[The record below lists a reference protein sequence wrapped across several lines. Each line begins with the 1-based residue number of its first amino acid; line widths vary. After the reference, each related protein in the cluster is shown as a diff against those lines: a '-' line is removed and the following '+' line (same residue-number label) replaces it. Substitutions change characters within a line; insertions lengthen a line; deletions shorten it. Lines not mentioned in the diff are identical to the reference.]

1 VRPLSVLLGPGPTPE
16 ELVRRADG
24 WPGLVCLR
32 GDWAGGT
39 PIVTSHPA
47 RVRTSLDPVPV
58 VAAPEDF
65 VGGGW
70 FGWLGFDGASRLAWH
85 DHVLRR
91 VGGQWYFE
99 ALWSGERDTA
109 LTIRLAAWTALLRGP
124 DVRPDWTVGEFD
136 GPPAVD
142 HLAAVERAIEL
153 IRAGELYQ
161 VNVCTRLSAQFEGS
175 PAGLF
180 AAVGAALDP
189 AYGAFFAAEARALVS
204 MSPELFLRRRG
215 ADVVSSPI
223 KGTLPRDVPGNDAA
237 LRRSTKDVAEN
248 VMIVDLVRNDLGRVC
263 ETGTVRVSALLDVQ
277 PHPGVWHLVSTVEG
291 RLGTQLDDA
300 DLLRA
305 AFPPGSVTGAPKLR
319 ALRAIAELEP
329 VPRGAYTGA
338 IGFVSPCWGAEF
350 SVAIRTFE
358 IAYGRIELGVGGGI
372 TADSVPMLE
381 WRECLHKAAP
391 LLSAAGTR
399 LAPAQLTPKVVPT
412 AAQRAGGLLETIL
425 GMDGVPVRLADHLAR
440 LDRSAR
446 ELYGAGGPDELADR
460 VRAVAASVPAGRA
473 VLRVVLSWDLTVD
486 VTVAPAQPPP
496 VASDVVV
503 TDRPAGLWRHKWADR
518 SWAAHAEAGD
528 RVPLF
533 VAADGTVLETSRGT
547 VFLVESDGTLVT
559 APLRDDL
566 LPGVTR
572 RAVLDLARD
581 EGRATVLRGF
591 DLSELI
597 SHAAFWTSS
606 LSGAVPIHS
615 VNGVDLP
622 ARNDVVVS
630 LARRLSGGI
639 PAVR

>member
-1 VRPLSVLLGPGPTPE
+1 MRPLSVLLGPGPTPE

-39 PIVTSHPA
+39 PILTSHPLD
-47 RVRTSLDPVPV
+47 VRTSLDPVPV
-58 VAAPEDF
+58 VAGPEHF

-85 DHVLRR
+85 DHVLRLVDR
-91 VGGQWYFE
+91 QWHFE

-109 LTIRLAAWTALLRGP
+109 LTARLGAWTELLRGP

-161 VNVCTRLSAQFEGS
+161 VNVCTRLGAAFEGS
-175 PAGLF
+175 PVGLF
-180 AAVGAALDP
+180 AAAGELLDP
-189 AYGAFFAAEARALVS
+189 AFGALLAGEGRALVS

-223 KGTLPRDVPGNDAA
+223 KGTLPRDVPGNDTA

-263 ETGTVRVSALLDVQ
+263 ETGTVRVTALLDVQ
-277 PHPGVWHLVSTVEG
+277 AHPGVWHLVSTVEG
-291 RLGTQLDDA
+291 RLRAQFEDA

-319 ALRAIAELEP
+319 ALRAIADLEP

-338 IGFVSPCWGAEF
+338 IGFVSPCWGAEL

-358 IAYGRIELGVGGGI
+358 ITEGRIELGVGGGI

-391 LLSAAGTR
+391 LLSAADTR
-399 LAPAQLTPKVVPT
+399 LAVARNTPAVLPT

-425 GMDGVPVRLADHLAR
+425 GVDGVPLRLADHLAR

-446 ELYGAGGPDELADR
+446 ELYGTGGPDDLADR

-473 VLRVVLSWDLTVD
+473 VLRVVLFPDLTVD
-486 VTVAPAQPPP
+486 VTAQPAGPPP
-496 VASDVVV
+496 VATDLVV
-503 TDRPAGLWRHKWADR
+503 TERPAGLWRHKWAQR
-518 SWAAHAEAGD
+518 SWAAQAEVAGG
-528 RVPLF
+528 VPLF
-533 VAADGTVLETSRGT
+533 VAADGTVLETSRGN
-547 VFLVESDGTLVT
+547 VFLIESDETLVT

-581 EGRATVLRGF
+581 EGRATELRGF
-591 DLSELI
+591 GLSELTA
-597 SHAAFWTSS
+597 HAAF
-606 LSGAVPIHS
+606 
-615 VNGVDLP
+615 
-622 ARNDVVVS
+622 
-630 LARRLSGGI
+630 
-639 PAVR
+639 